1 MDTQGWVSFSGA
13 CRILWGRIFSTLS
26 IPSSRGFLFFHGLD
40 GILSINK
47 KRGISV
53 GQKEFYC
60 ISVSPEKTQK
70 TAKEITVGLDNSFSC
85 ASPSRKPHLRY
96 LRKWRF
102 VSFAVTLHGF
112 VPFKLGVGLPTG
124 WCTNR
129 CLPRTFLGCF
139 FFWISPPPQVSLVSQ
154 GNYPQKR

>member
-1 MDTQGWVSFSGA
+1 MRENFFDPFNPFIS
-13 CRILWGRIFSTLS
+13 RIF
-26 IPSSRGFLFFHGLD
+26 FFHGLD
-40 GILSINK
+40 GILFINK

-124 WCTNR
+124 
-129 CLPRTFLGCF
+129 
-139 FFWISPPPQVSLVSQ
+139 
-154 GNYPQKR
+154 